1 MADETPVIY
10 LNGIERHYKQGDA
23 TLDILS
29 GVELAVWA
37 GQSVALIAPSGAGK
51 STLLHI
57 AGLLEHQDAGEVFI
71 NDAPT
76 SSLERRRAHQAAA
89 HRYRLRLPGP
99 SPADR
104 NSPRSRT

>member
-37 GQSVALIAPSGAGK
+37 GQSVALIA
-51 STLLHI
+51 
-57 AGLLEHQDAGEVFI
+57 
-71 NDAPT
+71 
-76 SSLERRRAHQAAA
+76 
-89 HRYRLRLPGP
+89 
-99 SPADR
+99 
-104 NSPRSRT
+104 